1 MASTPFMS
9 PEEIERLAR
18 KRAGA
23 KMGWLI
29 HATVYVAVNL
39 LLFAFSELG
48 FGRRPWSLA
57 TPLVWGLGLTVHGAS
72 VWLLETG
79 GRLHQ
84 RLVQHERERLQRT
97 QNDETQP

>member
-48 FGRRPWSLA
+48 FGRRPWSFA
-57 TPLVWGLGLTVHGAS
+57 APLVWGLGLTLHGAS
-72 VWLLETG
+72 VWLLEAG
-79 GRLHQ
+79 GRVHQ
-84 RLVQHERERLQRT
+84 SLIDRERKRLQRA
-97 QNDETQP
+97 QGDES